1 MDKVLLGHV
10 IDKIWCSPSQDNQ
23 FILAAKRITK
33 DGGNCISTSV
43 MTRRLQL
50 PEPKKYYHVYSVGQ
64 VTPGLLGLL
73 DRSNVWSTGTWV
85 NLTDA
90 VNALPV
96 FCEVYTDKG
105 VRIPLDHVYYQYTI
119 DRAFVFV
126 VEIKR
131 NSNLDID
138 YNNDQLYFRLYS
150 NAYYDAVESDS
161 LQQNTRVFC
170 KTVKNNADILEIQG
184 IDTQW
189 RSDYPGCVF
198 SYVNGHLVHAVS
210 MITAK
215 IGDYVETVLDASMK
229 RVIDFPVSDL
239 KVFTSLRDN
248 KLKYLL
254 HYPSAGS
261 DFIDYL
267 DDIDVYLISKSVSGQ
282 YKGRL
287 IHRNV
292 KSILRMVT
300 HRDYSLSTEHVS
312 NIQHELEN
320 WLTENNYTVS
330 DFYVRLYIRSS
341 GLFKTLPFESNRISE
356 LYKLPDDKI
365 VNALIGANA
374 TVPFWTAQNLENSA
388 FVKLLD
394 SKIHELTPEL
404 IEEGLG
410 YNAISKILADSP
422 IYSDYANGQSEIFT
436 LPPGLSVNST
446 LYEYDRSGK
455 LLGWKHHD
463 VGVIHIPDNPLCK
476 FIEGVI
482 GSGSKQPSVVF
493 GMDDIP
499 INTTYDYRVYMAYGT
514 SDVQTTPWRDITGSN
529 MYTVENGR
537 LRWLTSDED
546 YILMVRSNDGFLAYD
561 LELMPISGTLYFT
574 LSEESGNLHRAM
586 PVPMGELDIWLNGHL
601 LIRGLDYILDF
612 PNVTI
617 INKTYLVQ
625 PAGSLKQKVTVRFTD
640 FAQVDEDG
648 DFLEYHLDPVN
659 DYGFIEHGVLSN
671 NNRYDIREDKVITI
685 SVKGLLQKASDVI
698 FSEEHDGVSVVNALN
713 GQPYQVKERFIPF
726 LNSTRQKAEVLRVE
740 SAARD
745 KVVSDYMSVFLPE
758 PDRSAPSSIQQRHK
772 LYSPFF
778 SHLINDLASGLFN
791 RDQIKVKLTDQ
802 VVTEICKPYEFLL
815 KNDPLNEKLGIDY
828 RFVLIHPHQLESTI
842 LLDVESYAFMKHVAK
857 LYGKNLIS
865 LSGHLNI
872 NVVE

>member
-23 FILAAKRITK
+23 FILAAKRITR
-33 DGGNCISTSV
+33 DGGDTVSTSV

-73 DRSNVWSTGTWV
+73 DRSNAWSMGTWV
-85 NLTDA
+85 NLPDA
-90 VNALPV
+90 MNNLPV

-105 VRIPLDHVYYQYTI
+105 VRIPLDHIYYQYTI
-119 DRAFVFV
+119 DRAFVFT
-126 VEIKR
+126 VEIKHNR
-131 NSNLDID
+131 NLDID

-150 NAYYDAVESDS
+150 NAYYDAAESDA
-161 LQQNTRVFC
+161 LQLNTRIFC
-170 KTVKNNADILEIQG
+170 KTIKNNADILEVQG

-198 SYVNGHLVHAVS
+198 SYVNGHLVHAID
-210 MITAK
+210 MLTAK

-229 RVIDFPVSDL
+229 RVVDFSVSGL
-239 KVFTSLRDN
+239 KVFTSLRDD

-261 DFIDYL
+261 GFIDYL
-267 DDIDVYLISKSVSGQ
+267 DDIDVYLISKSASGQ

-292 KSILRMVT
+292 KSSLRMVT

-312 NIQHELEN
+312 DIQHKLEA
-320 WLTENNYTVS
+320 WLTENNYAVN
-330 DFYVRLYIRSS
+330 DFHVRLYIRNS

-356 LYKLPDDKI
+356 LYKLPDDKV

-374 TVPFWTAQNLENSA
+374 TVPFWTAQSLENSA

-394 SKIHELTPEL
+394 CGFNEMTPAL

-410 YNAISKILADSP
+410 YNAISKVLADSP
-422 IYSDYANGQSEIFT
+422 IYSDYNNTQAEIFT
-436 LPPGLSVNST
+436 LPPGLSMNST
-446 LYEYDRSGK
+446 LYEYDSTGK

-463 VGVIHIPDNPLCK
+463 LGVIHIPDNPQCK

-482 GSGSKQPSVVF
+482 GLGSKQPSVVF
-493 GMDDIP
+493 GMDDIA
-499 INTTYDYRVYMAYGT
+499 INTAYDYRVYMAYGT
-514 SDVQTTPWRDITGSN
+514 SDVQTTPWRDITGSD
-529 MYTVENGR
+529 MYTIENGR
-537 LRWLTSDED
+537 LRWLTADED

-561 LELMPISGTLYFT
+561 LDLIPIAGTLYFP
-574 LSEESGNLHRAM
+574 LSEESGGLHRSM

-601 LIRGLDYILDF
+601 LIRGLDYVLDF

-617 INKTYLVQ
+617 INKSYLIQ
-625 PAGSLKQKVTVRFTD
+625 PAGSMQQKVTVRFTD
-640 FAQVDEDG
+640 FAQADG
-648 DFLEYHLDPVN
+648 DGYLLDPVN

-671 NNRYDIREDKVITI
+671 NNRYDIREDKVISI
-685 SVKGLLQKASDVI
+685 SVRGLLQKASNVI

-726 LNSTRQKAEVLRVE
+726 LNSTQRKAEVLRVE

-745 KVVSDYMSVFLPE
+745 KAVSDYMSVFLPE
-758 PDRSAPSSIQQRHK
+758 PVRPAPSSIQQRHK

-778 SHLINDLASGLFN
+778 SHLINDLASEMFD
-791 RDQIKVKLTDQ
+791 REKIKVKLTDQ
-802 VVTEICKPYEFLL
+802 VVMEICKPYEFLL
-815 KNDPLNEKLGIDY
+815 KADPLNEELGIDY
-828 RFVLIHPHQLESTI
+828 RLVLIHPHQLESTI
-842 LLDVESYAFMKHVAK
+842 LLDVESYAFMKHVTK